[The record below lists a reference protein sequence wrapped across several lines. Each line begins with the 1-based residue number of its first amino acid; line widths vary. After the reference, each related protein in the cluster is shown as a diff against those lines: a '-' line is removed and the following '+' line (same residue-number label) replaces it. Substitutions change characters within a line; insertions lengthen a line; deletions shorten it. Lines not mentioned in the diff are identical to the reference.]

1 MKSIISSDFNSNV
14 VKLIL
19 GTGLAQV
26 FPLAL
31 MPILTRIYS
40 PEDFGV
46 FAIYM
51 ALAGILGVIATGR
64 YELAIVLPDTTK
76 DASDVFWLCI
86 VISIG
91 LSVISGLT
99 MLFSNDMLV
108 QYLDLPEETMILY
121 LIPVSI
127 FFAGLLQS
135 LNYYYV
141 RNKLFGN
148 LSVSKVVMSSGTV
161 SSQATIGVATN
172 ASGYGLT
179 MGYLLGQISSVLYLI
194 LKTKKVV
201 KIHRS
206 TFQNMQLVARKY
218 KKYPII
224 SGPAALLDTA
234 AIQLPLLI
242 INKVYA
248 TSIAGQFSL
257 AIRIINLPLALIGPA
272 VSQVLLQKM
281 ASSDHEN
288 PEEIRRIVLFLALKL
303 ALLIS
308 PLCIMSLFF
317 GEDIFVFIFS
327 EDWRIAGSFAFPLSL
342 VVSFRFIVSPLSS
355 VLSVERNLKYGVFW
369 QVGYFVATLI
379 CLGYAS
385 QFSVEKFLFIFVL
398 NEFFLYLIYFLLILK
413 GTNSYRYSLEN

>member
-1 MKSIISSDFNSNV
+1 MKSIVKSDFNSNV

-91 LSVISGLT
+91 VSVISGL
-99 MLFSNDMLV
+99 MLLFSNDMFV

-127 FFAGLLQS
+127 FLSGVLQS

-141 RNKLFGN
+141 TNKLFGN
-148 LSVSKVVMSSGTV
+148 LSLSKVVMSSGTV
-161 SSQATIGVATN
+161 SSQAIIGVANN

-179 MGYLLGQISSVLYLI
+179 LGYLFGKISSVLYLV
-194 LKTKKVV
+194 LKTKKLV

-206 TFQNMQLVARKY
+206 TFQNMLVVVRKY

-224 SGPAALLDTA
+224 SAPAALLDTA
-234 AIQLPLLI
+234 ALQLPLLI
-242 INKVYA
+242 INKAYA

-257 AIRIINLPLALIGPA
+257 AIRIINLPLALIGA
-272 VSQVLLQKM
+272 AISQVLLQKV
-281 ASSDHEN
+281 ASSDHKN
-288 PEEIRRIVLFLALKL
+288 PEEIRRIVLMLALKL

-308 PLCIMSLFF
+308 PLSIMSLFF
-317 GEDIFVFIFS
+317 GEEMFVLIFS

-342 VVSFRFIVSPLSS
+342 IISFRFIVSPLSS

-369 QVGYFVATLI
+369 QVGYFLSTLI
-379 CLGYAS
+379 SLVYAS
-385 QFSVEKFLFIFVL
+385 QFNVETFLFIFVL
-398 NEFFLYLIYFLLILK
+398 NEFFLYLIYFLLILR
-413 GTNSYRYSLEN
+413 GTNSYRYTREN

>member
-1 MKSIISSDFNSNV
+1 MKSIVRSDFNSNV

-46 FAIYM
+46 FAVYM
-51 ALAGILGVIATGR
+51 ALAGILAVIATGR

-76 DASDVFWLCI
+76 EASDVFWFCI

-91 LSVISGLT
+91 VSVISGL
-99 MLFSNDMLV
+99 MLLFANDMFV
-108 QYLDLPEETMILY
+108 QYLDLPKETTILY
-121 LIPVSI
+121 LIPISI
-127 FFAGLLQS
+127 FFSGVLQS

-141 RNKLFGN
+141 TNKLFGN
-148 LSVSKVVMSSGTV
+148 LSVSKVLMSSGSV
-161 SSQATIGVATN
+161 STQAIIGVANN

-179 MGYLLGQISSVLYLI
+179 MGYLFGQISSVLYLV
-194 LKTKKVV
+194 LKTKKLV
-201 KIHRS
+201 KIYRT
-206 TFQNMQLVARKY
+206 TFQNIQSVARKY
-218 KKYPII
+218 IKYPIM
-224 SGPAALLDTA
+224 SAPAALLDTA
-234 AIQLPLLI
+234 ALQLPLLM

-257 AIRIINLPLALIGPA
+257 AIRIINLPLALIGA
-272 VSQVLLQKM
+272 AISQVLLQKM

-288 PEEIRRIVLFLALKL
+288 PEEITRIVLILALKL

-308 PLCIMSLFF
+308 PLCVISFF
-317 GEDIFVFIFS
+317 YGEEIFVLIFS

-342 VVSFRFIVSPLSS
+342 IISFRFIVSPLSS

-369 QVGYFVATLI
+369 QVGYFLSTLI
-379 CLGYAS
+379 SLVYAS
-385 QFSVEKFLFIFVL
+385 QFNVETFLFIFVL
-398 NEFFLYLIYFLLILK
+398 NEFFLYLIYFLLILR
-413 GTNSYRYSLEN
+413 GTNSYRYTHEN